1 MIRRK
6 TNKFE
11 SRKLMLERRI
21 AKLEAMLEPI
31 KTKFVYKINS
41 SMTDNN
47 FYFISDNESI
57 LKFAIDDITDMF
69 MESVY
74 CEDDD
79 ERDEIFNNLMDYCHK
94 NGITYADD
102 LDESPI
108 MTYEKY
114 LDYNGIDSYDDSIDL
129 DDKIYVDHGDIYK
142 VKFIGR
148 YSERF

>member
-21 AKLEAMLEPI
+21 AKLEAMLDPI

-57 LKFAIDDITDMF
+57 LKSAIDDITDMF
-69 MESVY
+69 MESAY

-79 ERDEIFNNLMDYCHK
+79 ERDEIFNNLMDYC
-94 NGITYADD
+94 NENDITYEND

-108 MTYEKY
+108 MTYEEY